1 MDGVDFQRSPFDPH
15 GLGYLLNA
23 LHTSSRAYWWSLEPI
38 WTKWDPWGA
47 STWLRKNVTES
58 TKNDQKC
65 EVKLLASWAHP
76 GSKLAPN
83 FTSMH
88 SRMYAKHL
96 EGVLVHG
103 DRMGTSGSQ
112 PSPFIV
118 MWVWPRNT
126 DQKHIKTW
134 KNVKKKSPPP
144 PNRAAI
150 DSTHRDTSL
159 APMNS
164 PSEKF

>member
-1 MDGVDFQRSPFDPH
+1 MDWVDFQRSPFDPH

-83 FTSMH
+83 FSSMH
-88 SRMYAKHL
+88 SMMYAKHL
-96 EGVLVHG
+96 EGVVVHG
-103 DRMGTSGSQ
+103 DLWKSTQSIYSHVSVTSEH
-112 PSPFIV
+112 
-118 MWVWPRNT
+118 WP
-126 DQKHIKTW
+126 KTH
-134 KNVKKKSPPP
+134 KNVKKREKKIATP

-164 PSEKF
+164 PSEKI

>member
-1 MDGVDFQRSPFDPH
+1 MKFGTNLDQMGPR
-15 GLGYLLNA
+15 
-23 LHTSSRAYWWSLEPI
+23 
-38 WTKWDPWGA
+38 GA

-103 DRMGTSGSQ
+103 DRMETSGSQ

-144 PNRAAI
+144 QTGWQSIVLVEIHHLRQWKVHPR
-150 DSTHRDTSL
+150 
-159 APMNS
+159 
-164 PSEKF
+164 KFRPPTRGSKSKKSWGTT